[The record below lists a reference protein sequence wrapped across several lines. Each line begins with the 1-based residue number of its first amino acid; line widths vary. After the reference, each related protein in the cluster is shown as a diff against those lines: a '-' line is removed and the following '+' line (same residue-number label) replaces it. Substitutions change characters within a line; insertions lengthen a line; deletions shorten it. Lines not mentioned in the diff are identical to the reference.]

1 MRDKINST
9 LTNFLAISL
18 TSISALGITTSSIDL
33 SQQFF
38 TPEVAPIISFNE
50 GGNNTDTIQLHLPES
65 KRICSS
71 NYDRMRDLFDGELR
85 DFTEEENEEYNKVLD
100 SIYKPTGLNIFDLC

>member
-1 MRDKINST
+1 MH
-9 LTNFLAISL
+9 
-18 TSISALGITTSSIDL
+18 
-33 SQQFF
+33 
-38 TPEVAPIISFNE
+38 EVAPIISFQDE

-71 NYDRMRDLFDGELR
+71 NYDRMRDFFDGELR